1 MFGLYRPYMNISD
14 EELMRLVQNKED
26 SAFDELWNRYFLV
39 VQNFFY
45 RRTGGDTELTNDL
58 TQDLFLKLWNIGWRY
73 DIGCKFRPW
82 MFTIAF
88 NLLRNLY
95 REIDYLE
102 GYKEEIKSVVDE
114 SYDDNIELNID
125 RERLFELLDVE
136 LKKLSESESLLFDL
150 RFTDE
155 LSIKEIAMVIGV
167 PEGTVKSRLYTLIK
181 KLQKKL
187 QYYV

>member
-1 MFGLYRPYMNISD
+1 MFGLYRPYRGISD
-14 EELMRLVQNKED
+14 EELMRLVQNKEER
-26 SAFDELWNRYFLV
+26 AFDELWKRYFLV

-45 RRTGGDTELTNDL
+45 RRTGGDAELTNDL
-58 TQDLFLKLWNIGWRY
+58 TQDLFLRLWNSGLRY
-73 DIGCKFRPW
+73 EIGCKFRPW

-88 NLLRNLY
+88 NLLRNMY

-102 GYKEEIKSVVDE
+102 VYKEEVKNVVEE
-114 SYDDNIELNID
+114 SYDDTIELNID
-125 RERLFELLDVE
+125 RERLFGILEEE

-155 LSIKEIAMVIGV
+155 LSVKEIAMVIGI

-187 QYYV
+187 QHYV